1 MPKVVKPLTDVA
13 VRNLSEGL
21 HSVGGVQGLKLQ
33 VSSSDARSW
42 ILRAKINDKVRDI
55 GLGSYPTISLKAAR
69 EHAQKLWEQI
79 KLGLD
84 PLVEKQKLKDAQ
96 AAARRSRKTFQECS
110 ADYIAQVVEKEVA
123 SKSVQQW
130 TNTLEAYAM
139 PLIGQLAVSDISKVH
154 IIQVLEPIWESKHET
169 ASRLRGRIEKILNFA
184 KARGYREGDNPA
196 ALKGNLES
204 ALPSFKRKVQ
214 EHHPALP
221 YAEIG
226 EFIATLKQQ
235 RGIASK
241 ALYFAIL
248 SAARSGEV
256 RGAKWNEIDL
266 INKTWTIPAT
276 RMKAGKEHVIPLADE
291 AIDLIKNLNVSS
303 EGLVFKSQRGK
314 ELSDAALTKVIKDM
328 HERKFST
335 DGRGWIDPDAN
346 NRIATPHGFR
356 STFRVWAAD
365 NTNFP
370 AEIVEHA
377 LAHKLKDKV
386 EAAYQRK
393 SALPKRV
400 SLMTQWS
407 EYCHN
412 TTQKGVVLKL
422 KNSPM

>member
-1 MPKVVKPLTDVA
+1 MPKVVQPLTDVA
-13 VRNLSEGL
+13 VKNLGIGL

-84 PLVEKQKLKDAQ
+84 PLVEKQRLKDAQ
-96 AAARRSRKTFQECS
+96 AAARRSRKTFQEC
-110 ADYIAQVVEKEVA
+110 AIDYIAQVVEKEVG

-130 TNTLEAYAM
+130 TNTLDTYVI
-139 PLIGQLAVSDISKVH
+139 PVIGQLAVSEISRVH
-154 IIQVLEPIWESKHET
+154 IIQALEPIWESKHET
-169 ASRLRGRIEKILNFA
+169 ASRVRARIERILDYA
-184 KARGYREGDNPA
+184 KVHGYRDGDNPA
-196 ALKGNLES
+196 TYKGNLES
-204 ALPSFKRKVQ
+204 ALPSFKRRAQ

-221 YAEIG
+221 YAETA
-226 EFIATLKQQ
+226 EFIASLKRQG
-235 RGIASK
+235 GIASK

-248 SAARSGEV
+248 TAARSGEV
-256 RGAKWNEIDL
+256 RGADWAEIDSN
-266 INKTWTIPAT
+266 NKTWTIPAT

-291 AIDLIKNLNVSS
+291 AIDLLKQLGPQPN
-303 EGLVFKSQRGK
+303 GLVFKSQRGK
-314 ELSDAALTKVIKDM
+314 ALSDAALAKVIKDM
-328 HERKFST
+328 HERKVKI
-335 DGRGWIDPDAN
+335 DGLGWVDPDAN
-346 NRIATPHGFR
+346 NRVATPHGFR

-377 LAHKLKDKV
+377 LAHKLKDRV

-400 SLMTQWS
+400 ALMNHWS
-407 EYCHN
+407 EFCHN
-412 TTQKGVVLKL
+412 SDQKGVVLKL
-422 KNSPM
+422 EK

>member
-1 MPKVVKPLTDVA
+1 M
-13 VRNLSEGL
+13 
-21 HSVGGVQGLKLQ
+21 GGVQGLKLQ

-79 KLGLD
+79 KLGFD

-96 AAARRSRKTFQECS
+96 AAARRSRKTFYEC
-110 ADYIAQVVEKEVA
+110 ATDYIAQVIEKEVG

-130 TNTLEAYAM
+130 TNTIDNYAI
-139 PLIGQLAVSDISKVH
+139 PVIGQLAVSSITKVH

-169 ASRLRGRIEKILNFA
+169 ASRLRGRIERILNYA
-184 KARGYREGDNPA
+184 KARGYRDGDNPA
-196 ALKGNLES
+196 AFKGNLES
-204 ALPSFKRKVQ
+204 ALPSFKRKAQ

-221 YAEIG
+221 YAETA
-226 EFIATLKQQ
+226 EFIASLKQQ
-235 RGIASK
+235 NGIASK
-241 ALYFAIL
+241 ALYFTIL
-248 SAARSGEV
+248 TAARSGEV
-256 RGAKWNEIDL
+256 RGADWAEIDFN
-266 INKTWTIPAT
+266 NKTWTIPVT

-291 AIDLIKNLNVSS
+291 AIDLLKQLGSQSS
-303 EGLVFKSQRGK
+303 GLVFKAQRGK
-314 ELSDAALTKVIKDM
+314 ALSDAALAKVIKDM
-328 HERKFST
+328 HERKVKI
-335 DGRGWIDPDAN
+335 DGLGWIDPDAN
-346 NRIATPHGFR
+346 NRVATPHGFR

-365 NTNFP
+365 NTNFA

-377 LAHKLKDKV
+377 LAHKLKDRV

-400 SLMTQWS
+400 LLMTQWS
-407 EYCHN
+407 EFCHN

-422 KNSPM
+422 KK